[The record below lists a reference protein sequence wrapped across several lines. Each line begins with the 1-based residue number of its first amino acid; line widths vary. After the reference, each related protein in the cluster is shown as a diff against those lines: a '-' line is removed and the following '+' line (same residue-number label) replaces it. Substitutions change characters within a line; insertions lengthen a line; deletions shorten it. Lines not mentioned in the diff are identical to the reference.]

1 MRRFRV
7 RTPRQVVT
15 PGSRVAHD
23 IFPDGCLR
31 QGVEAEPVA
40 PAVEPYRREFLL
52 PKHGDDP
59 IQRNTAKAPDK
70 SGVHESIWRDL
81 SRRKTSIGNSAD
93 WRVLRHYYI
102 PTMS

>member
-23 IFPDGCLR
+23 VLPDRRLR
-31 QGVEAEPVA
+31 EGVETEPVA
-40 PAVEPYRREFLL
+40 FAKDLQRRELFLA
-52 PKHGDDP
+52 KHGDDP

-70 SGVHESIWRDL
+70 SGVHESIWRNL